1 MSLGNAELRDRFSTL
16 TKPLVADACL
26 RLGCATRCPPPEVL
40 PLVSGRPIAG
50 RALPVRHMGS
60 VDAFLSTLEGANTGD
75 ILTID
80 NEGRR
85 DEASVEV

>member
-1 MSLGNAELRDRFSTL
+1 
-16 TKPLVADACL
+16 
-26 RLGCATRCPPPEVL
+26 
-40 PLVSGRPIAG
+40 
-50 RALPVRHMGS
+50 MGS